1 MSNFDF
7 GGKPF
12 GGGGLTFG
20 KGFKKKPD
28 PEKDPLKD
36 MEATGNVEEDS
47 KRELTEINRVFR
59 KERREADKRF
69 KNSTDGRF
77 YFAVVFK
84 NADDRKR
91 FFQAINMGLHP
102 GDWWMSG
109 YDLAKAIGVDMGL
122 DDVD

>member
-20 KGFKKKPD
+20 KGFKKKAD
-28 PEKDPLKD
+28 PAKDPLKD
-36 MEATGNVEEDS
+36 LEATGNIEEDS
-47 KRELTEINRVFR
+47 KRELAEINKVFR
-59 KERREADKRF
+59 KERREADQRF
-69 KNSTDGRF
+69 RNNVKATY

-84 NADDRKR
+84 NYEDRQR
-91 FFQAINMGLHP
+91 FFQAINIGLHK

-109 YDLAKAIGVDMGL
+109 YDLAKAMGVDMG
-122 DDVD
+122 DVD